1 MGCFKKN
8 YYFSSFFWSTLQKIL
23 TAIVGF
29 VSVPLLLKYYGS
41 ENYGILS
48 LAMACNG
55 YMHLL
60 DLGMNVGAVRYF
72 SLWWS
77 QNNTEK
83 VNRVA
88 RTNITF
94 YSIIAFVNAA
104 LLVSLAYWGESLFS
118 TSHDQFLQ
126 LRTCLLIL
134 ALFSMLS
141 WGATTFQ
148 QLLIAAKKLAYTS
161 QIQIFQTLLKL
172 ALVGLVFKLEL
183 SLTSYF
189 FVLTLIISCLIVPY
203 ALKCRKDK
211 LVDSIK
217 PAFYWKDF
225 KVVIIFCLSIF
236 LLSLFQVTASQSRPI
251 ILGIFSTHGPLVNT
265 EFRILEVVPQ
275 LIITISATVSSMF
288 LPKTTELIAKG
299 AQTDICKFAYKWTF
313 LTTIITCCLC
323 FPFILGANEVLSA
336 YVGSH
341 YSYLSAWFMLWVFIT
356 FIQMHCTP
364 AYSLI
369 LAKGETKVLICI
381 TGCSCILSLILNI
394 IFAERYGVGSA
405 IIAYSIY
412 VMLNMISYYFIFYSR
427 ILGLSKIKIIVSFL
441 KPTLLAFIALVI
453 VYLLHLEN
461 FFNSRDLRVTYIVVF
476 MLKTFCW
483 VLLYYILM
491 VLFKQISIRNKEII
505 TIYD

>member
-1 MGCFKKN
+1 MGCLKKN

-189 FVLTLIISCLIVPY
+189 
-203 ALKCRKDK
+203 
-211 LVDSIK
+211 
-217 PAFYWKDF
+217 
-225 KVVIIFCLSIF
+225 
-236 LLSLFQVTASQSRPI
+236 
-251 ILGIFSTHGPLVNT
+251 
-265 EFRILEVVPQ
+265 
-275 LIITISATVSSMF
+275 
-288 LPKTTELIAKG
+288 
-299 AQTDICKFAYKWTF
+299 
-313 LTTIITCCLC
+313 
-323 FPFILGANEVLSA
+323 
-336 YVGSH
+336 
-341 YSYLSAWFMLWVFIT
+341 
-356 FIQMHCTP
+356 
-364 AYSLI
+364 
-369 LAKGETKVLICI
+369 
-381 TGCSCILSLILNI
+381 
-394 IFAERYGVGSA
+394 
-405 IIAYSIY
+405 
-412 VMLNMISYYFIFYSR
+412 
-427 ILGLSKIKIIVSFL
+427 
-441 KPTLLAFIALVI
+441 
-453 VYLLHLEN
+453 
-461 FFNSRDLRVTYIVVF
+461 
-476 MLKTFCW
+476 
-483 VLLYYILM
+483 LY
-491 VLFKQISIRNKEII
+491 
-505 TIYD
+505 